1 MLSHEAVQSTTLFLS
16 LQNNT
21 ELDLRDTRGKIH
33 NLPIVLVGL
42 ILGLLRKRDGNLSS
56 IHRAMKN
63 THEDLMKVLKDRYDI
78 DYQKVISRSHLP
90 ILLKKVCSETFSS
103 LIFNQFGVVLT
114 AEEKTWFAM
123 DGKELRGT
131 IQPGHT
137 RGEAIVQAIGHKDK
151 RAFCQGY
158 YNGSKESEQPVV
170 QELLRKKSLASQGIT
185 IDALHFNPTTL
196 SYIAQHGGSYVVSL
210 KGNQEEISKD
220 MAAFIKVENAD
231 FFYKKE
237 EKGHGREE
245 CRIYY
250 CKSVKNE
257 YFDKRW
263 NDSNITTVIMV
274 KRTRYIKS
282 EQKYSEEISYYITNE
297 KISSQAEAEA
307 IFQHI
312 RGHWS
317 VEVNNH
323 IRDVSFKED
332 DFQTKFKLVA
342 RPFTL
347 CRTLIINILQSQNI
361 KNMVAIIDGFI
372 DKFSLSIQFLIDV
385 KVRLYRKR

>member
-33 NLPIVLVGL
+33 NLPIVLVGV

-90 ILLKKVCSETFSS
+90 ILLKKLCSETYSS

-158 YNGSKESEQPVV
+158 YNGSKESEQPVI

-237 EKGHGREE
+237 EKEHGREE

-257 YFDKRW
+257 HFDKRW
-263 NDSNITTVIMV
+263 NGANITTVIMV
-274 KRTRYIKS
+274 KRTRYIKL
-282 EQKYSEEISYYITNE
+282 T
-297 KISSQAEAEA
+297 
-307 IFQHI
+307 F
-312 RGHWS
+312 R
-317 VEVNNH
+317 
-323 IRDVSFKED
+323 
-332 DFQTKFKLVA
+332 
-342 RPFTL
+342 
-347 CRTLIINILQSQNI
+347 
-361 KNMVAIIDGFI
+361 
-372 DKFSLSIQFLIDV
+372 
-385 KVRLYRKR
+385 